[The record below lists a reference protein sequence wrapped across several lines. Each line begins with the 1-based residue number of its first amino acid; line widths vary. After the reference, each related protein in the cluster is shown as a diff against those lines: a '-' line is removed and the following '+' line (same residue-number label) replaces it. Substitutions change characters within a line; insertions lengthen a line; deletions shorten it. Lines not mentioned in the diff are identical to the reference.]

1 MRRRKSERGA
11 AAVEFALVLPVLI
24 LLLFGIIEFGAAYNA
39 QILVTNAAREAT
51 RTMAVTGVEADA
63 IAAANDAL
71 NPIGLTVTA
80 DDIDFT
86 VSPVGTCTSPS
97 RLSVV
102 LTVDKPFLTG
112 LFGATIALSGK
123 ATRQCGG

>member
-1 MRRRKSERGA
+1 MRRRDNERGA

-39 QILVTNAAREAT
+39 QILVTNAAREAA
-51 RTMAVTGVEADA
+51 RTMAVTGVESDA
-63 IAAANDAL
+63 IAAADAAL
-71 NPIGLTVTA
+71 EPIGLDVTA
-80 DDIDFT
+80 DDIEFT
-86 VSPVGTCTSPS
+86 VTPTGACTSPS
-97 RLSVV
+97 RLNVL

-112 LFGATIALSGK
+112 LFGAKVTLSGK